1 MFLAFALSP
10 FQVLKFVHIMAAI
23 TAVGLN
29 ISYAIWIVR
38 AQSDPTHTG
47 FALKGIKFLDD
58 RIANPSYGVLLIT
71 GLLMVFVLPYP
82 ITTLWIDI
90 ALGLYAVLMVLGL
103 FVYSPTLRDQIKL
116 VEAGDT
122 ASAEFV
128 RLGRRGRILGQALGL
143 VVILIVV
150 MMVFKPT
157 L

>member
-1 MFLAFALSP
+1 MFSL
-10 FQVLKFVHIMAAI
+10 FQVLKFIHIMAAI

-29 ISYAIWIVR
+29 VSYAIWIVR
-38 AQSDPTHTG
+38 AQSDPAHTG

-82 ITTLWIDI
+82 ITTLWIDVG
-90 ALGLYAVLMVLGL
+90 LVLYAVLIVLGL
-103 FVYSPTLRDQIKL
+103 VVYTPTLRDQIKL

-122 ASAEFV
+122 TSAEFV
-128 RLGRRGRILGQALGL
+128 RLGRKGRILGQAMGL
-143 VVILIVV
+143 VVVLILV

>member
-1 MFLAFALSP
+1 MFSL
-10 FQVLKFVHIMAAI
+10 FQVLKFIHIMAAI

-29 ISYAIWIVR
+29 VSYAIWIVR
-38 AQSDPTHTG
+38 AQSDPAHTG

-82 ITTLWIDI
+82 ITTLWIDVGL
-90 ALGLYAVLMVLGL
+90 ALYAVLIVLGL
-103 FVYSPTLRDQIKL
+103 VVYTPTLRDQIKL

-122 ASAEFV
+122 TSAEFV
-128 RLGRRGRILGQALGL
+128 RLGRKGRILGQAMGL
-143 VVILIVV
+143 VVVLILA